1 MKKMMLVLL
10 AMVMLG
16 GCAISLSPEF
26 STKAGQDL
34 GMSPIIYYRADWI
47 HGVYGYPSFA
57 EALASKTQI
66 TRGALV
72 VDEEKIAFVRYDRQ
86 IQKYDYIFELK
97 YPDLTDVRVFRKGL
111 SRRLVLK
118 TANSF
123 YTLEIIKGASI
134 DRTKTY
140 DFAIFIADK
149 SGRDST
155 DFSKELAKEKGKDP
169 SSGSEP
175 IRVERKEGPPIVI
188 DKNTKVYAFFSVSP
202 SGGSGSGVI
211 SIYRYFHKKDC
222 KHLSNVSVRE
232 MTAGEA
238 IAQGLS
244 MCPDCFRD

>member
-1 MKKMMLVLL
+1 MKRIVLVLL
-10 AMVMLG
+10 VMVVLS

-72 VDEEKIAFVRYDRQ
+72 VDDEKIAFVRYDRQ
-86 IQKYDYIFELK
+86 IQKYDYIFQLK

-111 SRRLVLK
+111 TRRLVLK

-123 YTLEIIKGASI
+123 YTLEIVKSASI
-134 DRTKTY
+134 DRIKTY
-140 DFAIFIADK
+140 EFAIFIADK
-149 SGRDST
+149 SGKDSS
-155 DFSKELAKEKGKDP
+155 DFSKELAREKGKDP
-169 SSGSEP
+169 STGSEP
-175 IRVERKEGPPIVI
+175 IKVEQKEGPPIAI
-188 DKNTKVYAFFSVSP
+188 DKGSKVYV
-202 SGGSGSGVI
+202 GIYGGVI
-211 SIYRYFHKKDC
+211 YSITSTPAYRYFHKKDC
-222 KHLSNVSVRE
+222 KHLWNISTEEVTV
-232 MTAGEA
+232 GEA
-238 IAQGLS
+238 IARGKT